1 MKIYFAGSIR
11 GGRDDQEKYSKIIQ
25 HLKQHGDVLTEHVG
39 DQAIDA
45 LGEKNLAS
53 EFIFQR
59 DIKWMKEADVVI
71 AEVSTPSLGVGY
83 ELRLAEELNK
93 RVLCLFREK
102 NGTSLSSMISGNN
115 NFVVQ
120 YYNTIEESLNSI
132 DKFLTE

>member
-11 GGRDDQEKYSKIIQ
+11 GGRQDQEKYSKIIQ
-25 HLKQHGDVLTEHVG
+25 HLKQYGDVLTEHVG

-45 LGEKNLAS
+45 LGEKNLSS

-59 DIKWMKEADVVI
+59 DIKWMKEADIVI

-83 ELRLAEELNK
+83 ELRLAEELK
-93 RVLCLFREK
+93 KKVLCLFRGTS
-102 NGTSLSSMISGNN
+102 GTSLSSMISGNN
-115 NFVVQ
+115 NFIVQ
-120 YYNTIEESLNSI
+120 YYSTTEEGLSLI

>member
-11 GGRDDQEKYSKIIQ
+11 GGRDDQGKYSKIIQ
-25 HLKQHGDVLTEHVG
+25 HLKQYGDILTEHVG
-39 DQAIDA
+39 DEAIDA

-53 EFIFQR
+53 KFIFQR

-93 RVLCLFREK
+93 RILCLFREK
-102 NGTSLSSMISGNN
+102 NGISLSAMISGNN

-120 YYNTIEESLNSI
+120 HYNTTEESISFI